1 MLMSPPVLNIPV
13 LSEPFVVRMNASD
26 THIGA
31 VLEQSGQPAAYFS
44 CKLPPMEC
52 NYPVTD
58 CKLLAIF
65 LACQQWR
72 CYLHRAESTVV
83 YTNHKALVHLF
94 TQPPLN
100 PC

>member
-1 MLMSPPVLNIPV
+1 M
-13 LSEPFVVRMNASD
+13 VRMDASN

-31 VLEQSGQPAAYFS
+31 VLEQSGQPVAYFL
-44 CKLPPMEC
+44 CKLSPTDC

-65 LACQQWR
+65 LTYQQ
-72 CYLHRAESTVV
+72 YHYYMHRAESTVV
-83 YTNHKALVHLF
+83 YTDHKALVHLF
-94 TQPPLN
+94 TQPLSN